1 VTQCVTFGLPP
12 ARIRIPAYPGSA
24 KWAMNPLPSADA
36 RLGMAGRGA
45 NMSVSRS
52 AIKKEP
58 VARATMELQP
68 FVWQGTDKRGV
79 KMKGE
84 QLAKNANLLR
94 AELRRQGINP
104 DQVKP
109 KPKPLFG
116 AAGSPVKPKDIA
128 FFSRQMATMMK
139 SGVPIVSA
147 LEIIGSGHKNP
158 RMKKMVDGV
167 RTDIEG
173 GSSLYESVSKHPVQF
188 DELYRN
194 LVRAGEGAG
203 VLETVLDTVAT
214 YKENIEG
221 LKGKIKKALFY
232 PAMVIAVALLVSAIL
247 LIFVVPQFED
257 VFKSFGADLPAFTQ
271 IIVNASRFMVSWWWL
286 IAIVVIGSIVGLV
299 MAYKRSP
306 AMQHAMDR
314 YILKVPVIGQIMH
327 NSAIARFARTTAV
340 TFKAGVPLVE
350 ALGIVAGAT
359 GNKVYEEAVLR
370 MRDDVSVGYPVNM
383 AMKQTNLFPHMVI
396 QMTGIGEEA
405 GALDTML
412 FKVAEYYEQEVNNA
426 VDALSSLLEPMI
438 MVFIGVVVG
447 GMVVGMYLPIFKLA
461 SVVG

>member
-1 VTQCVTFGLPP
+1 
-12 ARIRIPAYPGSA
+12 
-24 KWAMNPLPSADA
+24 
-36 RLGMAGRGA
+36 
-45 NMSVSRS
+45 MSVSRS

-58 VARATMELQP
+58 VARSTMELQP
-68 FVWQGTDKRGV
+68 FVWEGTDKRGI

-84 QLAKNANLLR
+84 QPAKNANLLR
-94 AELRRQGINP
+94 AELRRMGIMP
-104 DQVKP
+104 SVVKP

-116 AAGSPVKPKDIA
+116 AAGSAVGAKDIA

-147 LEIIGSGHKNP
+147 LDIIGSGHKNP
-158 RMKKMVDGV
+158 RMKKLVDTI

-173 GSSLYESVSKHPVQF
+173 GSSLYESISRHPVQF

-232 PAMVIAVALLVSAIL
+232 PAMVVVVALLVSSIL
-247 LIFVVPQFED
+247 LMFVVPQFEE
-257 VFKSFGADLPAFTQ
+257 VFKGFGADLPAFTQ
-271 IIVNASRFMVSWWWL
+271 MIVAASRFMLSYWWL
-286 IAIVVIGSIVGLV
+286 MVIISVGSVVGFIF
-299 MAYKRSP
+299 AYKRSP
-306 AMQHAMDR
+306 SMQHTMDR
-314 YILKVPVIGQIMH
+314 LILKVPVIGQIMN

-359 GNKVYEEAVLR
+359 GNKVYEESVLR

-383 AMKQTNLFPHMVI
+383 AMKQTNLFPHMVV
-396 QMTGIGEEA
+396 QMTAIGEEA

-438 MVFIGVVVG
+438 MVFIGTIVG
-447 GMVVGMYLPIFKLA
+447 GMVIGMYLPIFKLGA
-461 SVVG
+461 VVG

>member
-1 VTQCVTFGLPP
+1 
-12 ARIRIPAYPGSA
+12 
-24 KWAMNPLPSADA
+24 
-36 RLGMAGRGA
+36 
-45 NMSVSRS
+45 MSVSRS

-58 VARATMELQP
+58 VARSTMELQP
-68 FVWQGTDKRGV
+68 FVWEGTDKRGI

-84 QLAKNANLLR
+84 QPAKNANLLR
-94 AELRRQGINP
+94 AELRRQGIMP
-104 DQVKP
+104 SVVKP

-116 AAGSPVKPKDIA
+116 SAGSPVGAKDIA
-128 FFSRQMATMMK
+128 FFSRQMAIMMK
-139 SGVPIVSA
+139 SGVPIVSS

-158 RMKKMVDGV
+158 RMRKLVDSV

-173 GSSLYESVSKHPVQF
+173 GSSLYEAISRHPVQF

-203 VLETVLDTVAT
+203 VLETVLDTIAT

-232 PAMVIAVALLVSAIL
+232 PAMIIAVAIIVSAIL
-247 LIFVVPQFED
+247 LLFVVPQFEE
-257 VFKSFGADLPAFTQ
+257 VFKGFGAELPAFTQ
-271 IIVNASRFMVSWWWL
+271 MIVAASRFMVSYWWAML
-286 IAIVVIGSIVGLV
+286 GITLGSIFGFIF
-299 MAYKRSP
+299 AYKRSP
-306 AMQHAMDR
+306 KMQHTMDR
-314 YILKVPVIGQIMH
+314 WILKVPVIGQIMN
-327 NSAIARFARTTAV
+327 NSSIARFARTTAV

-383 AMKQTNLFPHMVI
+383 AMKQVNLFPHMVV
-396 QMTGIGEEA
+396 QMTAIGEEA

-438 MVFIGVVVG
+438 MVFIGTIVG
-447 GMVVGMYLPIFKLA
+447 GMVIGMYLPIFKLGA
-461 SVVG
+461 VVG

>member
-1 VTQCVTFGLPP
+1 MAWL
-12 ARIRIPAYPGSA
+12 GSQ
-24 KWAMNPLPSADA
+24 K
-36 RLGMAGRGA
+36 
-45 NMSVSRS
+45 MSVSRS

-58 VARATMELQP
+58 VVRNTMELQP
-68 FVWQGTDKRGV
+68 FVWVGTDKRGV

-84 QLAKNANLLR
+84 TPAKNANLLR
-94 AELRRQGINP
+94 AELRRQGITPNV
-104 DQVKP
+104 VKP

-116 AAGSPVKPKDIA
+116 AAGSAISTKDIA

-139 SGVPIVSA
+139 SGVPIVSS

-158 RMKKMVDGV
+158 RMRKMVESV

-173 GSSLYESVSKHPVQF
+173 GSSLYEAISKHPVQF

-203 VLETVLDTVAT
+203 VLETVLDTVAN
-214 YKENIEG
+214 YKENIEA

-232 PAMVIAVALLVSAIL
+232 PAMVIAVALIVSAIL

-271 IIVNASRFMVSWWWL
+271 LIVAASRFMVAWWWL
-286 IAIVVIGSIVGLV
+286 ILLIVIGGIVGFV
-299 MAYKRSP
+299 FAYRRSP
-306 AMQHAMDR
+306 SMQHGMDR
-314 YILKVPVIGQIMH
+314 FILKVPVIGQIMH
-327 NSAIARFARTTAV
+327 NSSIARFARTTAV

-383 AMKQTNLFPHMVI
+383 AMKQVNIFPHMVV
-396 QMTGIGEEA
+396 QMTAIGEEA

-412 FKVAEYYEQEVNNA
+412 FKVAEYFEQEVNNA

>member
-1 VTQCVTFGLPP
+1 M
-12 ARIRIPAYPGSA
+12 SA
-24 KWAMNPLPSADA
+24 
-36 RLGMAGRGA
+36 
-45 NMSVSRS
+45 SRS
-52 AIKKEP
+52 AIKKQQP
-58 VARATMELQP
+58 VARSTMELTP
-68 FVWQGTDKRGV
+68 FVWEGTDKRGV

-84 QLAKNANLLR
+84 QLSKSMTLLK
-94 AELRRQGINP
+94 AELRRQGITP
-104 DQVKP
+104 KVVKP
-109 KPKPLFG
+109 KSKPLFG
-116 AAGSPVKPKDIA
+116 QAGSAISTKDIA

-139 SGVPIVSA
+139 SGVPIVSS
-147 LEIIGSGHKNP
+147 LEIIGGGHKNP
-158 RMKKMVDGV
+158 RMKKMVDTV

-173 GSSLYESVSKHPVQF
+173 GSSLYESISKHPVQF

-203 VLETVLDTVAT
+203 VLETVLDTVAN
-214 YKENIEG
+214 YKENIEA

-232 PAMVIAVALLVSAIL
+232 PTMVIAVALLVSAIL
-247 LIFVVPQFED
+247 LIFVVPQFEE
-257 VFKSFGADLPAFTQ
+257 VFQSFGADLPFFTQ
-271 IIVNASRFMVSWWWL
+271 IIVNMSRFMVSWWWL
-286 IAIVVIGSIVGLV
+286 IGLIVGGAIAGFI

-306 AMQHAMDR
+306 KMQHTMDR
-314 YILKVPVIGQIMH
+314 LILKVPVIGQIMH
-327 NSAIARFARTTAV
+327 NSSIARFARTTAV

-383 AMKQTNLFPHMVI
+383 AMKQVNLFPHMVV
-396 QMTGIGEEA
+396 QMTSIGEEA

-412 FKVAEYYEQEVNNA
+412 FKVAEYFEQEVNNA

-447 GMVVGMYLPIFKLA
+447 GMVIGMYLPIFKLA